1 MIVQKDSL
9 EFLQEQKDFAFD
21 INYSDPPYALGSEI
35 YIRPDGKFDYKKA
48 TDFMNKWDMPTG
60 EYWEKWFEES
70 FRTLKHG
77 GYCLMFGIDRQLPMF
92 QYYAIKAG
100 FQVRQSMYWYNISGF
115 PKATDLSINLYKS
128 LDIKK
133 SLNIFTEEIFDIC
146 DQKKTDLNCLKNV
159 YNAKTLFL
167 KNQTEIGT
175 FTNSK
180 NIAQKLVQT
189 NIEETIVRPHTNL
202 IVQIAELK
210 LQDTKFLALVKLNI
224 VVENVSQNITPLR
237 LNVPIAKNQFQNQS
251 QGQLEKKNIVQKV
264 VQIKVCEKITDII
277 KEEEALKTE
286 IGKQKFWSKEAI
298 NALCAEV
305 LKDLKH
311 TISNRVVNI
320 LNLDTNYQ
328 MENVFAINVI
338 ITKSI
343 MDNLITST
351 ENMLESILKEN
362 LLNKKYEGYKYSI
375 APLKQTCETIMVF
388 QKPYK
393 TGSCMRDTLAYENGD
408 ETCAC
413 FAWNIDGGRVPMS
426 ENDKDMLDAKSS
438 KNPTDNYNGKDHQ
451 KYGDFAL
458 NIATPPNEQ
467 GRYPSQTFCDSGT
480 AERLD
485 EQSGISKGSDAKR
498 TRNKT
503 SDSFGMPNDN
513 TPEYSDTGGCS
524 KILHKCDYEN
534 GEMDLYVY
542 APKVS
547 KNERN
552 AGCDEFPESVISGE
566 DNSFGKMGINSPK
579 YREGRG
585 VTSELPKVK
594 NNHPTLKPI
603 SLSYRVLKLFK
614 TPNPQKIVYP
624 FAGVQSEVIGGYKA
638 GFTDFSGCELNAE
651 YVDIGNVRFEH
662 WKDKPFD
669 EKGKVVEPK
678 KETKAKAKKEEKPKK
693 KPNVQ
698 LKLL

>member
-60 EYWEKWFEES
+60 EYWEKWFDES

-77 GYCLMFGIDRQLPMF
+77 GYCVMFGMDRQLPMF

-100 FQVRQSMYWYNISGF
+100 FQVRQSMYWYFISNF
-115 PKATDLSINLYKS
+115 PKSSNLSDNIDKS
-128 LDIKK
+128 FKVKRTVVGTKK
-133 SLNIFTEEIFDIC
+133 GMGKQNPEFGG
-146 DQKKTDLNCLKNV
+146 
-159 YNAKTLFL
+159 
-167 KNQTEIGT
+167 KNQG
-175 FTNSK
+175 
-180 NIAQKLVQT
+180 
-189 NIEETIVRPHTNL
+189 R
-202 IVQIAELK
+202 
-210 LQDTKFLALVKLNI
+210 
-224 VVENVSQNITPLR
+224 
-237 LNVPIAKNQFQNQS
+237 
-251 QGQLEKKNIVQKV
+251 
-264 VQIKVCEKITDII
+264 
-277 KEEEALKTE
+277 
-286 IGKQKFWSKEAI
+286 
-298 NALCAEV
+298 
-305 LKDLKH
+305 
-311 TISNRVVNI
+311 
-320 LNLDTNYQ
+320 
-328 MENVFAINVI
+328 
-338 ITKSI
+338 
-343 MDNLITST
+343 
-351 ENMLESILKEN
+351 KEN
-362 LLNKKYEGYKYSI
+362 YIKPEYDLTYPTHELAKKYEGFRYSI
-375 APLKQTCETIMVF
+375 SPLKQTCETIMVF

-393 TGSCMRDTLAYENGD
+393 TGSCLHDTLAYENGD

-413 FAWNIDGGRVPMS
+413 FAWNIDGGRVPTDDIINPTTAPDFKDVGRIS
-426 ENDKDMLDAKSS
+426 KEVIGIDKLSFGQVNDAKRI
-438 KNPTDNYNGKDHQ
+438 NYEQN
-451 KYGDFAL
+451 L
-458 NIATPPNEQ
+458 Q
-467 GRYPSQTFCDSGT
+467 GRYPSQTFCDSEV
-480 AERLD
+480 AKSLD

-552 AGCDEFPESVISGE
+552 AGCDDLDEKEMGKNQSSLDG
-566 DNSFGKMGINSPK
+566 GKMLTGSGNERNNIQ
-579 YREGRG
+579 R
-585 VTSELPKVK
+585 

-603 SLSYRVLKLFK
+603 SLSFRVLKLFK

-651 YVDIGNVRFEH
+651 FVGIGKVRFDH

-693 KPNVQ
+693 KLNVQ

>member
-77 GYCLMFGIDRQLPMF
+77 GYCVMFGMDRQLPMF

-100 FQVRQSMYWYNISGF
+100 YRVNQNLYWYFISSF
-115 PKATDLSINLYKS
+115 PKSADLSKNLDKNANSFVKGKPTKNSRKGVEGESGNYSHSKEVTERNPQTDL
-128 LDIKK
+128 
-133 SLNIFTEEIFDIC
+133 
-146 DQKKTDLNCLKNV
+146 
-159 YNAKTLFL
+159 A
-167 KNQTEIGT
+167 
-175 FTNSK
+175 
-180 NIAQKLVQT
+180 
-189 NIEETIVRPHTNL
+189 
-202 IVQIAELK
+202 
-210 LQDTKFLALVKLNI
+210 
-224 VVENVSQNITPLR
+224 
-237 LNVPIAKNQFQNQS
+237 
-251 QGQLEKKNIVQKV
+251 
-264 VQIKVCEKITDII
+264 
-277 KEEEALKTE
+277 
-286 IGKQKFWSKEAI
+286 
-298 NALCAEV
+298 
-305 LKDLKH
+305 
-311 TISNRVVNI
+311 
-320 LNLDTNYQ
+320 
-328 MENVFAINVI
+328 
-338 ITKSI
+338 
-343 MDNLITST
+343 
-351 ENMLESILKEN
+351 
-362 LLNKKYEGYKYSI
+362 KKYEGYKYSI

-393 TGSCMRDTLAYENGD
+393 TGSCLHDTLAYENGD
-408 ETCAC
+408 DTCAC

-467 GRYPSQTFCDSGT
+467 GRYPSQTFCDSGI

-485 EQSGISKGSDAKR
+485 EQSGLSKGSEKP
-498 TRNKT
+498 RNRKNT
-503 SDSFGMPNDN
+503 SEFFGIPNIKEN
-513 TPEYSDTGGCS
+513 ANEYSDVGGCS

-552 AGCDEFPESVISGE
+552 AGCDELEEKVGGSLNFRNPSATGRSEDAPSVES
-566 DNSFGKMGINSPK
+566 MGGLTMPS
-579 YREGRG
+579 
-585 VTSELPKVK
+585 K

-638 GFTDFSGCELNAE
+638 GFTDFTGCELNAE
-651 YVDIGNVRFEH
+651 YVDIGKVRFDH

-678 KETKAKAKKEEKPKK
+678 KETKTKAKKEEKPKK
-693 KPNVQ
+693 KPNIQ

>member
-1 MIVQKDSL
+1 
-9 EFLQEQKDFAFD
+9 
-21 INYSDPPYALGSEI
+21 
-35 YIRPDGKFDYKKA
+35 
-48 TDFMNKWDMPTG
+48 
-60 EYWEKWFEES
+60 
-70 FRTLKHG
+70 
-77 GYCLMFGIDRQLPMF
+77 
-92 QYYAIKAG
+92 
-100 FQVRQSMYWYNISGF
+100 MYWYSISGF
-115 PKATDLSINLYKS
+115 PKASDLSKNLDKNANSFVKGKPTKNSRKGVEGESGNYSHSKEVTERNPQTDL
-128 LDIKK
+128 
-133 SLNIFTEEIFDIC
+133 
-146 DQKKTDLNCLKNV
+146 
-159 YNAKTLFL
+159 A
-167 KNQTEIGT
+167 
-175 FTNSK
+175 
-180 NIAQKLVQT
+180 
-189 NIEETIVRPHTNL
+189 
-202 IVQIAELK
+202 
-210 LQDTKFLALVKLNI
+210 
-224 VVENVSQNITPLR
+224 
-237 LNVPIAKNQFQNQS
+237 
-251 QGQLEKKNIVQKV
+251 
-264 VQIKVCEKITDII
+264 
-277 KEEEALKTE
+277 
-286 IGKQKFWSKEAI
+286 
-298 NALCAEV
+298 
-305 LKDLKH
+305 
-311 TISNRVVNI
+311 
-320 LNLDTNYQ
+320 
-328 MENVFAINVI
+328 
-338 ITKSI
+338 
-343 MDNLITST
+343 
-351 ENMLESILKEN
+351 
-362 LLNKKYEGYKYSI
+362 KKYEGYKYSI

-393 TGSCMRDTLAYENGD
+393 TGSCLHDTLAYENGD
-408 ETCAC
+408 DTCAC

-485 EQSGISKGSDAKR
+485 EQSGVSKSNGHFNSKVNMVGKTLYEGGFKDFEQEDRVFSDV
-498 TRNKT
+498 
-503 SDSFGMPNDN
+503 
-513 TPEYSDTGGCS
+513 GGCS

-552 AGCDEFPESVISGE
+552 AGCEELEDKAGGIANDSGRSYKTKCSICEKEIRKDGRKNACECETPQEYYPEVSQ
-566 DNSFGKMGINSPK
+566 
-579 YREGRG
+579 
-585 VTSELPKVK
+585 K

-638 GFTDFSGCELNAE
+638 GFIDFSGCELNAE

-678 KETKAKAKKEEKPKK
+678 KETKAKKEEKQKNK
-693 KPNVQ
+693 SNEQ

>member
-9 EFLQEQKDFAFD
+9 KFLQEQKDFAFD

-77 GYCLMFGIDRQLPMF
+77 GYCVMFGMDRQLPMF
-92 QYYAIKAG
+92 QYYAIKSG
-100 FQVRQSMYWYNISGF
+100 FQVRQSMYWYFIQNF
-115 PKATDLSINLYKS
+115 PKSSNLSDNIDKS
-128 LDIKK
+128 FKVKRTVVGTKK
-133 SLNIFTEEIFDIC
+133 GMGKQNPEFGG
-146 DQKKTDLNCLKNV
+146 
-159 YNAKTLFL
+159 
-167 KNQTEIGT
+167 KNQGRKQNYIKPEYDLTYPT
-175 FTNSK
+175 
-180 NIAQKLVQT
+180 
-189 NIEETIVRPHTNL
+189 H
-202 IVQIAELK
+202 
-210 LQDTKFLALVKLNI
+210 DLA
-224 VVENVSQNITPLR
+224 
-237 LNVPIAKNQFQNQS
+237 
-251 QGQLEKKNIVQKV
+251 
-264 VQIKVCEKITDII
+264 
-277 KEEEALKTE
+277 
-286 IGKQKFWSKEAI
+286 
-298 NALCAEV
+298 
-305 LKDLKH
+305 
-311 TISNRVVNI
+311 
-320 LNLDTNYQ
+320 
-328 MENVFAINVI
+328 
-338 ITKSI
+338 
-343 MDNLITST
+343 
-351 ENMLESILKEN
+351 
-362 LLNKKYEGYKYSI
+362 KKYEGFRYSI
-375 APLKQTCETIMVF
+375 SPLKQTCETIMIF

-393 TGSCMRDTLAYENGD
+393 TGSCLHDTLAYENGD
-408 ETCAC
+408 DTCAC
-413 FAWNIDGGRVPMS
+413 FAWNIDGGRVPTDDIINPTTAPDFKDVGRIS
-426 ENDKDMLDAKSS
+426 KEVIGIDKLSFGQVNDAKRI
-438 KNPTDNYNGKDHQ
+438 NYEQN
-451 KYGDFAL
+451 L
-458 NIATPPNEQ
+458 Q

-552 AGCDEFPESVISGE
+552 AGCEEFEDKVGGSLNFRNPSATGRSEDSPSVQS
-566 DNSFGKMGINSPK
+566 MGGLTMPS
-579 YREGRG
+579 
-585 VTSELPKVK
+585 K

-614 TPNPQKIVYP
+614 TPNPQKIVYT

-678 KETKAKAKKEEKPKK
+678 KETKAKNEEKPKK
-693 KPNVQ
+693 KPNEQ

>member
-1 MIVQKDSL
+1 MITQKDSL

-60 EYWEKWFEES
+60 EYWEEWFEES

-77 GYCLMFGIDRQLPMF
+77 GYCVMFGIDRQLPMF

-100 FQVRQSMYWYNISGF
+100 FQVRQSMYWYFISSF
-115 PKATDLSINLYKS
+115 PKASDLSKNLDKNANFFVKGKPTKNSRKGVEGESGNYSHSKEVTERNPQTDL
-128 LDIKK
+128 
-133 SLNIFTEEIFDIC
+133 
-146 DQKKTDLNCLKNV
+146 
-159 YNAKTLFL
+159 A
-167 KNQTEIGT
+167 
-175 FTNSK
+175 
-180 NIAQKLVQT
+180 
-189 NIEETIVRPHTNL
+189 
-202 IVQIAELK
+202 
-210 LQDTKFLALVKLNI
+210 
-224 VVENVSQNITPLR
+224 
-237 LNVPIAKNQFQNQS
+237 
-251 QGQLEKKNIVQKV
+251 
-264 VQIKVCEKITDII
+264 
-277 KEEEALKTE
+277 
-286 IGKQKFWSKEAI
+286 
-298 NALCAEV
+298 
-305 LKDLKH
+305 
-311 TISNRVVNI
+311 
-320 LNLDTNYQ
+320 
-328 MENVFAINVI
+328 
-338 ITKSI
+338 
-343 MDNLITST
+343 
-351 ENMLESILKEN
+351 
-362 LLNKKYEGYKYSI
+362 KKYEGYKYSI
-375 APLKQTCETIMVF
+375 SPLKQTCETIMVF

-393 TGSCMRDTLAYENGD
+393 TGSCLHDTLAYENGD

-426 ENDKDMLDAKSS
+426 ESDKDMLDAKSS

-467 GRYPSQTFCDSGT
+467 GRYPSQTFCDSSI

-485 EQSGISKGSDAKR
+485 EQSGLSKSAGGR
-498 TRNKT
+498 IGNKDGAYSKLGVSGFTT
-503 SDSFGMPNDN
+503 SFEKGDGGFGDI
-513 TPEYSDTGGCS
+513 GGCS

-552 AGCDEFPESVISGE
+552 AGCEELDDKHFQMRPFAEQGSDMSIMKNRMNSKSG
-566 DNSFGKMGINSPK
+566 
-579 YREGRG
+579 
-585 VTSELPKVK
+585 K

-678 KETKAKAKKEEKPKK
+678 KETKAKVKKEPQIKPEKKIEL
-693 KPNVQ
+693 NEQ